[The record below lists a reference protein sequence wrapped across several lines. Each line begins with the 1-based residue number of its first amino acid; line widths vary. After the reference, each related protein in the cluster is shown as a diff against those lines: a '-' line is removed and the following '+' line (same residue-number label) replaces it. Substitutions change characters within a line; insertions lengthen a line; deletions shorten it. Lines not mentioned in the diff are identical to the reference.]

1 MSPSNLNCVFRLVSI
16 AKRCGP
22 QFLDN
27 ADIFDN
33 MIGPGRFAETDG
45 QILDLVHRIIEASPD
60 SEGEDHI
67 LLPELEKNISQDR
80 LEG

>member
-1 MSPSNLNCVFRLVSI
+1 MG
-16 AKRCGP
+16 GP

-27 ADIFDN
+27 ADGFDN

-45 QILDLVHRIIEASPD
+45 KILDLVHRIIEAPPN
-60 SEGEDHI
+60 GEAKDNI
-67 LLPELEKNISQDR
+67 LLPDLKENISHDR